1 MARSLQY
8 RLLACLWAVKPACS
22 LWHGTSLD
30 PVPEALAHLAGFAR
44 RCQAYQGCRN
54 HTAEVHIR
62 LVDQQMD
69 PGPRRVT
76 NLPAPLDALEITS
89 DPGPRQP
96 LACLIVTAVQHIVVL
111 GHHGIESDLYMR
123 AILVLRQHA
132 HLVNVWE
139 ELREVR
145 VVHEDRPDAFPRR
158 CHCKRGPQAAEPLR
172 MLHRFDNHLTR
183 QEPVPI
189 HAAYDR
195 GAREEECPDQQ
206 EPSVPPSP
214 GPSHA

>member
-30 PVPEALAHLAGFAR
+30 PVPEALAHLADFAR

-96 LACLIVTAVQHIVVL
+96 LAWLIVTAVQHIVVI
-111 GHHGIESDLYMR
+111 GHNSIDPELYLR
-123 AILVLRQHA
+123 AALVLLQHA
-132 HLVNVWE
+132 YLVNVWE
-139 ELREVR
+139 EPREVR
-145 VVHEDRPDAFPRR
+145 VVDEDCPDVFPR
-158 CHCKRGPQAAEPLR
+158 CYHCKRGPQAGEPIR
-172 MLHRFDNHLTR
+172 MPRRFDNHLTR

-195 GAREEECPDQQ
+195 RARGEERPGQQ
-206 EPSVPPSP
+206 ESSVPSSP
-214 GPSHA
+214 GPSHV